1 MNFDQLK
8 ILITLAQERQFSKTA
23 KKLYITPSAVSQSI
37 TNLEKELGVTL
48 FHRTRISTYP
58 TTDGQYM
65 IRKAHVI
72 LEKQREMY
80 EYIQDKRHV
89 RSLKIKIGSIP
100 GIVNQFVDFL
110 PILQQ
115 NFPFLEVDLKEFNT
129 QDLLKELKEGKLDYA
144 CMGFT
149 DSLTNY
155 HLSYNLKKL
164 IGGAFYFAVNRQSSL
179 AIHDVLT
186 YEQLI
191 QQPLAV
197 YHDNFMVNF
206 VSHMENK
213 VNKSANVLFTTN
225 NLDTIVKSVCN
236 NMAVTFGPYYLL
248 SQAFSQDNQRI
259 KLIPIENDP
268 EILETFLWLICSG
281 DSSLT
286 DLSQTMLTLMKEK
299 LGVF

>member
-8 ILITLAQERQFSKTA
+8 ILISLAQERQFSKTA

-48 FHRTRISTYP
+48 FHRTRLSTYP

-80 EYIQDKRHV
+80 EYIQDKHHV

-100 GIVNQFVDFL
+100 GMVNQFIDLL
-110 PILQQ
+110 PTLQQ
-115 NFPFLEVDLKEFNT
+115 NFPFLEVDIREFNT
-129 QDLLKELKEGKLDYA
+129 QDLLKELREEKLDYA

-155 HLSYNLKKL
+155 KLSYNLTKL
-164 IGGAFYFAVNRQSSL
+164 IGGAFYFAVNRQSPL

-186 YEQLI
+186 YKQVI

-197 YHDNFMVNF
+197 YPDNFMVNF
-206 VSHMENK
+206 VSHMEKKANQ
-213 VNKSANVLFTTN
+213 SANVLFTTN
-225 NLDTIVKSVCN
+225 NMNTIVKSVCN
-236 NMAVTFGPYYLL
+236 NMVVTFGPYYLL

-259 KLIPIENDP
+259 KLIPIENDS
-268 EILETFLWLICSG
+268 EILQTFLWLICSR
-281 DSSLT
+281 DTSLT
-286 DLSQTMLTLMKEK
+286 VLSQTLLTLMKEK
-299 LGVF
+299 FSLF

>member
-8 ILITLAQERQFSKTA
+8 VLITLAQERQFSKVA
-23 KKLYITPSAVSQSI
+23 KRLYITPSAVSQSI

-48 FHRTRISTYP
+48 FHRTRLSTYP

-80 EYIQDKRHV
+80 EYIHDKRYV

-100 GIVNQFVDFL
+100 GMINQFIDFL

-115 NFPFLEVDLKEFNT
+115 DFPFLEVDIREFNT
-129 QDLLKELKEGKLDYA
+129 QDLLKELKEEKLDYA
-144 CMGFT
+144 CIGFT

-155 HLSYNLKKL
+155 KLSYNLTKL
-164 IGGAFYFAVNRQSSL
+164 IGGSFYFAVSRQSPL

-186 YEQLI
+186 YKQVI
-191 QQPLAV
+191 RQPLAV
-197 YHDNFMVNF
+197 YPDNFMVNF
-206 VSHMENK
+206 ISHMENK
-213 VNKSANVLFTTN
+213 ANQSANVLFTTN
-225 NLDTIVKSVCN
+225 NMSVISNSVYN
-236 NMAVTFGPYYLL
+236 NVAVTFGPYYLL

-259 KLIPIENDP
+259 KLIPIETDS
-268 EILETFLWLICSG
+268 EILQTFLWLISSR
-281 DSSLT
+281 DTSLT
-286 DLSQTMLTLMKEK
+286 VLSQTLLTLMKER
-299 LGVF
+299 LGAF

>member
-8 ILITLAQERQFSKTA
+8 ILISLAQERQFSKTA

-48 FHRTRISTYP
+48 FHRTRLSTYP

-72 LEKQREMY
+72 LQKQREMY

-100 GIVNQFVDFL
+100 GMVNQFVDLL
-110 PILQQ
+110 PTLQQ
-115 NFPFLEVDLKEFNT
+115 NFPFLEVDIREFNT
-129 QDLLKELKEGKLDYA
+129 QDLLKELREEKLDYA

-155 HLSYNLKKL
+155 HLSYNLTKL
-164 IGGAFYFAVNRQSSL
+164 IGGAFYFAVNRQSPL
-179 AIHDVLT
+179 VIHDVLT
-186 YEQLI
+186 YKQVI

-197 YHDNFMVNF
+197 YPDNFMVNF

-213 VNKSANVLFTTN
+213 ANNSANVLFTTN
-225 NLDTIVKSVCN
+225 NMNTIVKSVCE
-236 NMAVTFGPYYLL
+236 NMVVTFGPYYLL

-268 EILETFLWLICSG
+268 EILQTFLWLICSR
-281 DSSLT
+281 DTSLT
-286 DLSQTMLTLMKEK
+286 VLSQTMLTLMKEK
-299 LGVF
+299 LCLF